1 MGPVRAGLLALAMWA
16 LGCACARAE
25 SGVIMRERD
34 GLRPGLCGALRIQL
48 SGAAEVTCEP
58 EDGSDLLSDRISAA
72 AARVR
77 ELDARLAVLVERDP
91 DPGRVRMYIV
101 SAEKDQAVVAI
112 ERIEDRPDPD
122 VDRSLALKV
131 RDAYEVVEVVEK
143 TAPASAAPLS
153 AALASPAAKRAHQG
167 VQLPAFTPSTEPSW
181 LMFLDAGG
189 GVSLGT
195 RQHGLAALALGI
207 GQLAPGWRAEL
218 GLGARFASRSQEVQS
233 FGHINVLARGPELSL
248 RLLWRSARI
257 EVGGALQGMVWFLRG
272 EGVAA
277 DGSRGERTRLV
288 PSVSLGPD
296 LRVRLFSSAFLR
308 IAPAAEV
315 AFVSQ
320 RFAVEDFV
328 LVDEGRVRFVLPVS
342 LLLALPLGPEP
353 ESLRP

>member
-1 MGPVRAGLLALAMWA
+1 MAAVRAGLLALAMWA
-16 LGCACARAE
+16 FGCACALAD
-25 SGVIMRERD
+25 SGIIMRERD

-48 SGAAEVTCEP
+48 SGAAEVTCE
-58 EDGSDLLSDRISAA
+58 EEAGSDLLSDRISAA

-91 DPGRVRMYIV
+91 NPGRVRMYIV
-101 SAEKDQAVVAI
+101 SAETDQAIFAI

-131 RDAYEVVEVVEK
+131 RDAYEVVAVVEK

-153 AALASPAAKRAHQG
+153 AALASPEARRAHQEP
-167 VQLPAFTPSTEPSW
+167 PAQAPRSGPAW

-189 GVSLGT
+189 GVTLGA
-195 RQHGLAALALGI
+195 RQHGLAAIAMGA
-207 GQLAPGWRAEL
+207 GKLAPGWRAEL
-218 GLGARFASRSQEVQS
+218 GAGARFASRSQEIQT
-233 FGHINVLARGPELSL
+233 FGQVNVLARGPELSL

-257 EVGGALQGMVWFLRG
+257 EIGGALSGMLWFLRG

-288 PSVSLGPD
+288 PSLSVGPD
-296 LRVRLFSSAFLR
+296 LRVRLFSSAYLR
-308 IAPAAEV
+308 IAPAVEL

-328 LVDEGRVRFVLPVS
+328 LVDEGMVRAVLPVS

>member
-1 MGPVRAGLLALAMWA
+1 MAAVRAGLLALAMWA
-16 LGCACARAE
+16 FGCACALAD
-25 SGVIMRERD
+25 SGVILRERD

-48 SGAAEVTCEP
+48 SGAAEVTCE
-58 EDGSDLLSDRISAA
+58 EEEGSDLLSDRITAA

-91 DPGRVRMYIV
+91 NPGRVRMYIV
-101 SAEKDQAVVAI
+101 SAETDQAIFAI

-143 TAPASAAPLS
+143 TAPSSAAPLS
-153 AALASPAAKRAHQG
+153 AALASPEARRAHQEPP
-167 VQLPAFTPSTEPSW
+167 PAPPAGPAW

-189 GVSLGT
+189 GVTLGT
-195 RQHGLAALALGI
+195 RQHGIAAIAVGAGKLAS
-207 GQLAPGWRAEL
+207 GWRAEL
-218 GLGARFASRSQEVQS
+218 GAGARFASRSQEVQT
-233 FGHINVLARGPELSL
+233 FGQINVLARGPELSL
-248 RLLWRSARI
+248 RLLWRSARV
-257 EVGGALQGMVWFLRG
+257 ELGGALQGMVWFMRG

-308 IAPAAEV
+308 IAPAVELS
-315 AFVSQ
+315 FVSQ

-328 LVDEGRVRFVLPVS
+328 LVDEGMVRAVLPVS